1 MTGSR
6 TSGFKHTTK
15 IEDALGKLLQA
26 LGDVKPQ
33 LETVRSDSSLGR
45 ILGEDVISPLDV
57 PSYDKSAVDGY
68 ALWAEGTFGSSLTN
82 PIELKVTGEIA
93 AGMSPSHRIDR
104 KETVQVATGASVP
117 EGANAVVMVEHTKK
131 IDVDTLHVYSPLAPG
146 ENVIKVGEDVK
157 KGSIALRHGIR
168 VEPQDVGMLKAVG
181 VDTVLVAKKPIV
193 GVLSTGEELVST
205 AREIGLGKTVDVN
218 RPILFNLV
226 IEHGGVPLD
235 LGIVRDRMEDVT
247 HRIMEGLE
255 KCDIVLISAGTSV
268 GKADIVPEAINSLG
282 EPGMLVHGISMR
294 PGLPTGLAVVE
305 GKPVISLPGH
315 PVAAIIGFNVFV
327 LPLIHLV
334 LGTGQDFRTL
344 VRAKLTSRIPS
355 SLGMRTF
362 ARVLVKKTVEGYLA
376 ELIRTTG
383 SSILSSMT
391 RSNGIVIIPE
401 EKEGIEEDETVEVDL
416 FRPVER

>member
-1 MTGSR
+1 
-6 TSGFKHTTK
+6 
-15 IEDALGKLLQA
+15 
-26 LGDVKPQ
+26 
-33 LETVRSDSSLGR
+33 
-45 ILGEDVISPLDV
+45 
-57 PSYDKSAVDGY
+57 
-68 ALWAEGTFGSSLTN
+68 
-82 PIELKVTGEIA
+82 
-93 AGMSPSHRIDR
+93 
-104 KETVQVATGASVP
+104 
-117 EGANAVVMVEHTKK
+117 
-131 IDVDTLHVYSPLAPG
+131 LAPG

-181 VDTVLVAKKPIV
+181 VETVLVAKKPIV

-362 ARVLVKKTVEGYLA
+362 ARVLVKRTAEGYVA